1 MEESARERL
10 IDEFRTYLKTAPD
23 SPTCDVEPDAPDL
36 FSLMAE
42 LAALKAEVKGE
53 SRQMKSALD
62 TFRGLFESL
71 QQTNARLG
79 EELDHAR
86 DTTQQRG
93 AAAERE
99 LLLELLELA
108 DRLQAGIEQ
117 ARRYRAPWLG
127 RRKRATDFVA
137 AMADGMA
144 MNLTRL
150 DAILSRR
157 EVQRLQTVGRPFDPL
172 TMHATDVNRDPVRA
186 DGEVLSEQRAGYL
199 RQGGLLRAAEVVVN
213 RRNTSDPRTDT

>member
-1 MEESARERL
+1 MEEAARERL
-10 IDEFRTYLKTAPD
+10 IDEFRTYLETAPD
-23 SPTCDVEPDAPDL
+23 SPTCDVEPDPPDL

-53 SRQMKSALD
+53 SRQLKSALD

-71 QQTNARLG
+71 QQTNTRLSQ
-79 EELDHAR
+79 ELESAR
-86 DTTQQRG
+86 DAAAQQG
-93 AAAERE
+93 AAAERA

-108 DRLQAGIEQ
+108 DRMQAGAGQ

-127 RRKRATDFVA
+127 RRKRVSAFVA

-150 DAILSRR
+150 DAILARR
-157 EVQRLQTVGRPFDPL
+157 EVQRLQTVGRPYDPL
-172 TMHATDVNRDPVRA
+172 TMHAADVNHDPARA
-186 DGEVLSEQRAGYL
+186 DGEVLAEQRAGYL
-199 RQGGLLRAAEVVVN
+199 RQGRLLRAAEVVVN
-213 RRNTSDPRTDT
+213 RRAATDP